1 MRSIY
6 AQIVIANKTMTNSE
20 TKERFK
26 VKEVDAE
33 AEASERRKYLRRKA
47 KAIEFEK
54 QNYQYVFFF
63 RGMNG
68 FFVAGDHSAI
78 ILYNMIA
85 PELGL
90 KIAIRKDGDFER
102 RFLDG
107 KVVIR
112 NVDKYKELLCDSKYV
127 AGVTQNKD
135 SLTFR
140 LVHKLTK
147 TEYEVLA
154 KSEDIK
160 RAELVNMV
168 SSAEALPKTY
178 QVLRELLKITY
189 QKVAKKSDKVERELV
204 TGQLMDDAKKIMLT
218 FLLGCKDTRDFTRSM
233 NEVRDTLVKM
243 LRDLLI
249 VEASGVWHIT
259 ECRKISFLVVKAQ
272 TTLAEERK
280 KIG

>member
-1 MRSIY
+1 M
-6 AQIVIANKTMTNSE
+6 TMTNSE

-26 VKEVDAE
+26 AKEVDAE

-204 TGQLMDDAKKIMLT
+204 TGQLMDDAKKIMLM